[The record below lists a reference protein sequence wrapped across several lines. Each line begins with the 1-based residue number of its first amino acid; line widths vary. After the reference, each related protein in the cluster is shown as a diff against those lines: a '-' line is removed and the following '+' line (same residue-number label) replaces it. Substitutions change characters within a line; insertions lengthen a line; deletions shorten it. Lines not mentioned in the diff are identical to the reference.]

1 MCRFSRPSSPFF
13 KLGSSVQLQLCN
25 NGYTYVAWR
34 VSISESIF
42 IHSFCHLKERRLH
55 SRSRSESGRGTG
67 RRGCPRL
74 RNIDTRM
81 LPAQIVAAGKSPH
94 LTIPWSE
101 GEISAKPEHPGQ
113 FDIAAN
119 TRCST
124 IIGGLTLSRT
134 HDAFLREN
142 LSRLFFFSFYF
153 FRIRI
158 PRGFREKNVLRP
170 HVRR

>member
-1 MCRFSRPSSPFF
+1 MCSFSRLSSPFF

-25 NGYTYVAWR
+25 NGYAYVAWR
-34 VSISESIF
+34 VSISKSIF

-67 RRGCPRL
+67 WRGCPRL

-81 LPAQIVAAGKSPH
+81 LPAQIVAAGKSSH

-124 IIGGLTLSRT
+124 IIEGLTLART
-134 HDAFLREN
+134 TRFFAKIFRGFSFFL
-142 LSRLFFFSFYF
+142 LFFPYPNFARVS
-153 FRIRI
+153 R
-158 PRGFREKNVLRP
+158 KNVLRS